1 MSDIVGARP
10 RGVVALGASAGGID
24 ALQRAVAG
32 LPRDVPVAICVVLH
46 IPATPRTVLAQIIS
60 RSTRLSVAPAVDG
73 EPLRAGHVHVAA
85 PDRHLTVTR
94 GFVALDAG
102 PKENGAR
109 PAIDPL
115 FRSMAFAYGRRG
127 AAVVLSGA
135 LTDGSLG
142 AAAVATAGGTV

>member
-24 ALQRAVAG
+24 ALQ
-32 LPRDVPVAICVVLH
+32 
-46 IPATPRTVLAQIIS
+46 
-60 RSTRLSVAPAVDG
+60 
-73 EPLRAGHVHVAA
+73 RAGHVHVAA

-142 AAAVATAGGTV
+142 AAAVATAGGT